1 VTTALTSS
9 LAKTSART
17 ATRRRRP
24 EAFTVFSVIGVT
36 AFMIVCLVPF
46 WMIVS
51 GSFTDEQTLATTGYS
66 VVPRPFST
74 AAYDLIF
81 TGPTLLS
88 AYAASVFITLVGTAL
103 ALACTSGLSWVI
115 ARRLPY
121 ISRPLSVFAYIPMLF
136 SGGLVPLYL
145 LVTQY
150 LKLQNSYF
158 AVILPLLVA
167 PFLVFIQVSAFRQLP
182 EEILDSARV
191 EPFLVFIQVSAFRQL
206 PEEILDSARVDG
218 AGEMQIFF
226 RIGLPLSKPILA
238 VVGLFYAVHYW
249 NEWFTAL
256 LFMSDIHKYPLP
268 LLLQNLI
275 SNVSFSQMLPTAAE
289 QSTPVYQLRLALTVV
304 TIGPI
309 LLAYP
314 FAQRYFVKGITL
326 GATKG

>member
-1 VTTALTSS
+1 MTTLTSS
-9 LAKTSART
+9 VAKV
-17 ATRRRRP
+17 TRRSAATKRRTKLEP
-24 EAFTVFSVIGVT
+24 FTIVSLIGVSL
-36 AFMIVCLVPF
+36 FMVLCAVPF
-46 WMIVS
+46 WMILS
-51 GSFTDEQTLATTGYS
+51 GSFTDEQKLASDGYS
-66 VVPRPFST
+66 LLPKPFST
-74 AAYDLIF
+74 ASYEMIF
-81 TGPTLLS
+81 TGPTVMS
-88 AYAASVFITLVGTAL
+88 AYTASVFITVVGTAL
-103 ALACTSGLSWVI
+103 ALAFTSGLSWVI

-121 ISRPLSVFAYIPMLF
+121 VSRPLAVFAYIPMLF
-136 SGGLVPLYL
+136 TGGLVPLYL

-150 LKLQNSYF
+150 LKLQNTYF
-158 AVILPLLVA
+158 AVILPLLIA

-182 EEILDSARV
+182 EEIMESAR
-191 EPFLVFIQVSAFRQL
+191 I
-206 PEEILDSARVDG
+206 DG
-218 AGEMQIFF
+218 ASEMQIFF

-256 LFMSDIHKYPLP
+256 LFISETDKYPLP
-268 LLLQNLI
+268 LLLQNLV
-275 SNVSFSQMLPTAAE
+275 SNVSFSQMLPTSSG

>member
-1 VTTALTSS
+1 MTTALTSS
-9 LAKTSART
+9 LAKTTART
-17 ATRRRRP
+17 ATRRRRRP
-24 EAFTVFSVIGVT
+24 EAFTVVSVIGVT
-36 AFMIVCLVPF
+36 CFMLICLVPF

-51 GSFTDEQTLATTGYS
+51 GSFTDEQTLATSGYS
-66 VVPRPFST
+66 LIPRPFST
-74 AAYDLIF
+74 TSYELIF
-81 TGPTLLS
+81 TGPTVLS
-88 AYAASVFITLVGTAL
+88 AYTASIFITVVGTAM
-103 ALACTSGLSWVI
+103 ALAFTSGLSWVI

-121 ISRPLSVFAYIPMLF
+121 VSRPLAVFAYIPMLF
-136 SGGLVPLYL
+136 TGGLVPLYL

-191 EPFLVFIQVSAFRQL
+191 
-206 PEEILDSARVDG
+206 DG

-238 VVGLFYAVHYW
+238 VIGLFYAVHYW

-256 LFMSDIHKYPLP
+256 LFMSDVHKYPLP

>member
-1 VTTALTSS
+1 MTTMTSS
-9 LAKTSART
+9 AAKVTSRAVARK
-17 ATRRRRP
+17 RRTRP
-24 EAFTVFSVIGVT
+24 EPFTIVSLIGVGL
-36 AFMIVCLVPF
+36 FMVICVVPF
-46 WMIVS
+46 WMILS
-51 GSFTDEQTLATTGYS
+51 GSFTDEQKLATSGYS
-66 VVPRPFST
+66 LIPEPFSL
-74 AAYDLIF
+74 ASYKLIF
-81 TGPTLLS
+81 TGPTVLS
-88 AYAASVFITLVGTAL
+88 AYTASVFITVVGTAL
-103 ALACTSGLSWVI
+103 ALAFTSGLSWVI

-121 ISRPLSVFAYIPMLF
+121 VSRPLAVFAYIPMLF
-136 SGGLVPLYL
+136 TGGLVPLYL

-150 LKLQNSYF
+150 LKLQNNYF
-158 AVILPLLVA
+158 AVILPLLIA

-182 EEILDSARV
+182 EEIMESAR
-191 EPFLVFIQVSAFRQL
+191 I
-206 PEEILDSARVDG
+206 DG

-256 LFMSDIHKYPLP
+256 LFISETDKYPLP
-268 LLLQNLI
+268 LLLQNLV
-275 SNVSFSQMLPTAAE
+275 SNVSFSQMLPTSSG

>member
-1 VTTALTSS
+1 MTAMTSSVAKVTSRTTAKKRRTKLEPFTIVS
-9 LAKTSART
+9 L
-17 ATRRRRP
+17 
-24 EAFTVFSVIGVT
+24 IGVGL
-36 AFMIVCLVPF
+36 FMVLCAVPF
-46 WMIVS
+46 WMILS
-51 GSFTDEQTLATTGYS
+51 GSFTDEQKLATTGYS
-66 VVPRPFST
+66 LLPKPFST
-74 AAYDLIF
+74 ASYEMIF
-81 TGPTLLS
+81 TGPTVLS
-88 AYAASVFITLVGTAL
+88 AYTASVFITVVGTAL
-103 ALACTSGLSWVI
+103 ALAFTSGLSWVI

-121 ISRPLSVFAYIPMLF
+121 VSRPLAIFAYIPMLF
-136 SGGLVPLYL
+136 TGGLVPLYL

-150 LKLQNSYF
+150 LKLQNTYF
-158 AVILPLLVA
+158 AVILPLLIA

-182 EEILDSARV
+182 EEIMESAR
-191 EPFLVFIQVSAFRQL
+191 I
-206 PEEILDSARVDG
+206 DG
-218 AGEMQIFF
+218 ASEMQIFF

-256 LFMSDIHKYPLP
+256 LFISETDKYPLP
-268 LLLQNLI
+268 LLLQNLV
-275 SNVSFSQMLPTAAE
+275 SNVSFSQMLPTSSG

>member
-1 VTTALTSS
+1 MTTLTTSVAKVTGR
-9 LAKTSART
+9 TSAAKRRT
-17 ATRRRRP
+17 KLEP
-24 EAFTVFSVIGVT
+24 FTIVSLIGVSL
-36 AFMIVCLVPF
+36 FMVLCAVPF
-46 WMIVS
+46 WMILS
-51 GSFTDEQTLATTGYS
+51 GSFTDEQKLASDGYS
-66 VVPRPFST
+66 LLPQPFST
-74 AAYDLIF
+74 TSYEMIF
-81 TGPTLLS
+81 TGPTVMS
-88 AYAASVFITLVGTAL
+88 AYTASVFITVVGTAL
-103 ALACTSGLSWVI
+103 ALAFTSGLSWVI

-121 ISRPLSVFAYIPMLF
+121 VSRPLAIFAYIPMLF
-136 SGGLVPLYL
+136 TGGLVPLYL

-150 LKLQNSYF
+150 LKLQNTYF
-158 AVILPLLVA
+158 AVILPLLIA

-182 EEILDSARV
+182 EEIMESAR
-191 EPFLVFIQVSAFRQL
+191 I
-206 PEEILDSARVDG
+206 DG
-218 AGEMQIFF
+218 ASEMQIFF

-256 LFMSDIHKYPLP
+256 LFISETDKFPLP
-268 LLLQNLI
+268 LLLQNLV
-275 SNVSFSQMLPTAAE
+275 SNVSFSQMLPTSSG

>member
-191 EPFLVFIQVSAFRQL
+191 
-206 PEEILDSARVDG
+206 DG

>member
-1 VTTALTSS
+1 VTTKKKRLE
-9 LAKTSART
+9 
-17 ATRRRRP
+17 P
-24 EAFTVFSVIGVT
+24 FTIVSIIGVGF
-36 AFMIVCLVPF
+36 FMVLCVVPF
-46 WMIVS
+46 WMIIS
-51 GSFTDEQTLATTGYS
+51 GSFTAESKLATTGYS
-66 VVPRPFST
+66 LIPEPFST
-74 AAYDLIF
+74 AAYEMIF
-81 TGPTLLS
+81 TGPTVAE
-88 AYAASVFITLVGTAL
+88 AYFASIFITVVGTVLSL
-103 ALACTSGLSWVI
+103 AATSGIAWVI
-115 ARRLPY
+115 ARRLPG
-121 ISRPLSVFAYIPMLF
+121 ISRPIAVFAYLPMLF

-150 LKLQNSYF
+150 LHLQNSYF

-182 EEILDSARV
+182 EAILESARM
-191 EPFLVFIQVSAFRQL
+191 
-206 PEEILDSARVDG
+206 DG
-218 AGEMQIFF
+218 AGEWRIFF
-226 RIGLPLSKPILA
+226 RIVLPLSKPILA

-256 LFMSDIHKYPLP
+256 LFITDIDKYPLP

-275 SNVSFSQMLPTAAE
+275 QNVSFSQMLPTTAG
-289 QSTPVYQLRLALTVV
+289 QSPPVYQLRLALTAV

>member
-1 VTTALTSS
+1 MTAMTSS
-9 LAKTSART
+9 VAKVTSRTSAKKRRT
-17 ATRRRRP
+17 KLEP
-24 EAFTVFSVIGVT
+24 FTIVSLIGVGL
-36 AFMIVCLVPF
+36 FMVLCAVPF
-46 WMIVS
+46 WMILS
-51 GSFTDEQTLATTGYS
+51 GSFTDEQKLATTGYS
-66 VVPRPFST
+66 LLPKPFST
-74 AAYDLIF
+74 ASYEMIF
-81 TGPTLLS
+81 TGPTVLS
-88 AYAASVFITLVGTAL
+88 AYTASVFITVVGTAL
-103 ALACTSGLSWVI
+103 ALAFTSGLSWVI

-121 ISRPLSVFAYIPMLF
+121 VSRPLAIFAYIPMLF
-136 SGGLVPLYL
+136 TGGLVPLYL

-150 LKLQNSYF
+150 LKLQNTYF
-158 AVILPLLVA
+158 AVILPLLIA

-182 EEILDSARV
+182 EEIMESAR
-191 EPFLVFIQVSAFRQL
+191 I
-206 PEEILDSARVDG
+206 DG
-218 AGEMQIFF
+218 ASEMQIFF

-256 LFMSDIHKYPLP
+256 LFISETDKYPLP
-268 LLLQNLI
+268 LLLQNLV
-275 SNVSFSQMLPTAAE
+275 SNVSFSQMLPTSSG

>member
-1 VTTALTSS
+1 MTSS
-9 LAKTSART
+9 VAKVTSRATTRKRRT
-17 ATRRRRP
+17 RP
-24 EAFTVFSVIGVT
+24 EPFTIVSLIGVGL
-36 AFMIVCLVPF
+36 FMVVCVVPF

-51 GSFTDEQTLATTGYS
+51 GSFTDEQKLATTGYS
-66 VVPRPFST
+66 LLPKPFSL
-74 AAYDLIF
+74 ASYEMIF
-81 TGPTLLS
+81 TGPTVLS
-88 AYAASVFITLVGTAL
+88 AYTASVFITVVGTAL
-103 ALACTSGLSWVI
+103 ALAFTSGLSWVI

-121 ISRPLSVFAYIPMLF
+121 VSRPLAVFAYIPMLF
-136 SGGLVPLYL
+136 TGGLVPLYL

-150 LKLQNSYF
+150 LELQNTYF
-158 AVILPLLVA
+158 AVILPLLIA

-182 EEILDSARV
+182 EEIMESAR
-191 EPFLVFIQVSAFRQL
+191 I
-206 PEEILDSARVDG
+206 DG

-256 LFMSDIHKYPLP
+256 LFISETDKYPLP
-268 LLLQNLI
+268 LLLQNLV
-275 SNVSFSQMLPTAAE
+275 SNVSFSQMLPTSSG

>member
-1 VTTALTSS
+1 MTAATSN
-9 LAKTSART
+9 RT
-17 ATRRRRP
+17 AAATGRTARRP
-24 EAFTVFSVIGVT
+24 KLEPFTIVSIIGVGF
-36 AFMIVCLVPF
+36 FMVLCIVPL
-46 WMIVS
+46 WMILA
-51 GSFTDEQTLATTGYS
+51 GSFTAESKLASSGYS
-66 VVPRPFST
+66 FFPEPFST
-74 AAYDLIF
+74 AAYEMIF
-81 TGPTLLS
+81 TGPTVLE
-88 AYAASVFITLVGTAL
+88 AYFASIFITVVGTAL
-103 ALACTSGLSWVI
+103 SLAFTSGISWVI
-115 ARRLPY
+115 ARRLPLV
-121 ISRPLSVFAYIPMLF
+121 SRPLAVFAYIPMLF

-182 EEILDSARV
+182 EA
-191 EPFLVFIQVSAFRQL
+191 
-206 PEEILDSARVDG
+206 ILDSARVDG
-218 AGEMQIFF
+218 AGEMRIFF
-226 RIGLPLSKPILA
+226 RIVLPLSKPILA

-256 LFMSDIHKYPLP
+256 LFISDVHKYPLP

-275 SNVSFSQMLPTAAE
+275 QNVSNAQTMSNSGGSAPI
-289 QSTPVYQLRLALTVV
+289 YQLRLALTAV